1 MSVLNSILAE
11 PAKTGI
17 TFGQFF
23 LCTGTA
29 LVLGFLLTLVH
40 RYKNTCSRN
49 FTVTLALL
57 PAIVQAVIL
66 MVNGNLGTGV
76 AVMGAF
82 SLVRFRSVP
91 GNAREIGSIFLA
103 MAIGLACG
111 TGYLGIAAFLLL
123 TIGLAELL
131 FLSLPHRGNE
141 FPQRE
146 LKVTIPENLDYSGI
160 FDDIFDRY
168 ADETE
173 LIRVK
178 TVNMGS
184 LYELC
189 YHLRMKREQDEKKML
204 DDIRCRN
211 GNLTIVCGRIAERG
225 ECL

>member
-1 MSVLNSILAE
+1 MSVLNSILTGPAE
-11 PAKTGI
+11 AGL

-29 LVLGFLLTLVH
+29 LVLGFLLMLVH

-123 TIGLAELL
+123 IVGLAELL
-131 FLSLPHRGNE
+131 LLILPHPGDE
-141 FPQRE
+141 FLQRE
-146 LKVTIPENLDYSGI
+146 LRVTIPENLDYSGI
-160 FDDIFDRY
+160 FDDIFGRY
-168 ADETE
+168 TDGAS

-189 YHLRMKREQDEKKML
+189 YHLHLRREQDEKKML